1 MNFFD
6 SFAQKHPKAAQW
18 IREGGL
24 FIIFSY
30 VVTFIKYLLLTFL
43 PGFYQ
48 GIVGD
53 VEWVWPG
60 IRTQMFGVPFTLAL
74 IGNSLADGGLAFT
87 LANYTSIILGE
98 CINFPLQRNVTFRS
112 HGPVLPQ
119 IGFHAL
125 GTIGVMLVMNLFT
138 CIWNPVTAAFGIPD
152 AVRNIVT
159 TIATGGVAMVIIFA
173 IDKTIF
179 TSLRLTFL
187 MHFDWYIDCL
197 HYAHH
202 SSRLTFQKSA
212 PRCERFFMHFSPGAR
227 LHLWSRRSPG
237 MADWVQERKTEIC
250 SLRFFEPEGF
260 WVQKARFTNQIQRI
274 FTNSIVF
281 RYSRGFFKNCS
292 LWQSLLWAQRRILKK

>member
-1 MNFFD
+1 MKEFMEN
-6 SFAQKHPKAAQW
+6 FAQKHPKAAQW

-24 FIIFSY
+24 FVLFSY

-48 GIVGD
+48 GLVGD

-60 IRTQMFGVPFTLAL
+60 IRTQVLGVPFTLAL

-112 HGPVLPQ
+112 KGPVGLQ
-119 IGFHAL
+119 IFFHAL

-179 TSLRLTFL
+179 
-187 MHFDWYIDCL
+187 
-197 HYAHH
+197 
-202 SSRLTFQKSA
+202 A
-212 PRCERFFMHFSPGAR
+212 P
-227 LHLWSRRSPG
+227 
-237 MADWVQERKTEIC
+237 
-250 SLRFFEPEGF
+250 GF
-260 WVQKARFTNQIQRI
+260 
-274 FTNSIVF
+274 
-281 RYSRGFFKNCS
+281 GE
-292 LWQSLLWAQRRILKK
+292 KK